1 MVQTQ
6 VASPQTSASH
16 AQAERRLRVLV
27 LGQELRVEQLE
38 LILADERDLRIS
50 SLVDLTSVDSTF
62 ALVQRQHKTQRI
74 DVVLID
80 WDGDSADNMQLLKT
94 LSSAGLRCL
103 VLTWQVM
110 PSDISAYRQAGAWGC
125 VSTRASSRHLLIAL
139 RHVAQS
145 KMSFPPAV
153 VLAADQRAP
162 RQLMFYP
169 EVLQDVAQTL
179 GYQLSSTELR
189 IFERLPE
196 ADAVEIARSLDL
208 EPGTIRTELSTN
220 IFRILREYT
229 GKKIKNQKQAFQ
241 EALSLRIFSYQ

>member
-1 MVQTQ
+1 MVEMR
-6 VASPQTSASH
+6 VVSPQTPASRV
-16 AQAERRLRVLV
+16 QAERRLRVLI

-38 LILADERDLRIS
+38 LILADERDLRFS
-50 SLVDLTSVDSTF
+50 SLVDLTTVDSTF
-62 ALVQRQHKTQRI
+62 ALVQRQHRSQRI

-80 WDGDSADNMQLLKT
+80 WDGDSADNMRLLKT
-94 LSSAGLRCL
+94 LSCAGLRCL

-139 RHVAQS
+139 RHVAQG

-169 EVLQDVAQTL
+169 EVLQEVANRV
-179 GYQLSSTELR
+179 GHPLSPTELR
-189 IFERLPE
+189 IFEHLPE
-196 ADAVEIARSLDL
+196 ADAVEIARRLEL

-229 GKKIKNQKQAFQ
+229 GKRIKNQKQAFQ

>member
-1 MVQTQ
+1 MVQTSVPPPTSSQ
-6 VASPQTSASH
+6 ASV
-16 AQAERRLRVLV
+16 ERRLRVLI

-38 LILADERDLRIS
+38 LILADERDMKLS

-62 ALVQRQHKTQRI
+62 ALVQRQNKTQRV

-80 WDGDSADNMQLLKT
+80 WDGDSADNMQLLKS

-103 VLTWQVM
+103 ALTWQVM
-110 PSDISAYRQAGAWGC
+110 PSDIAAYRQAGAWGC

-139 RHVAQS
+139 RHVAQG
-145 KMSFPPAV
+145 KLSFPPAV
-153 VLAADQRAP
+153 VLATDQRAP

-169 EVLQDVAQTL
+169 EVLQDVAHMV
-179 GYQLSSTELR
+179 GHQLSPTEFR
-189 IFERLPE
+189 IFERLNE

-241 EALSLRIFSYQ
+241 EALSLRIFAYQ

>member
-1 MVQTQ
+1 MV
-6 VASPQTSASH
+6 QTSASPPTSS
-16 AQAERRLRVLV
+16 QMPVERRLRVLI

-38 LILADERDLRIS
+38 LILADERDLKLS

-62 ALVQRQHKTQRI
+62 ALIQRQNKMQRV

-80 WDGDSADNMQLLKT
+80 WDGDSADNMQLMKT

-103 VLTWQVM
+103 ALTWQVM
-110 PSDISAYRQAGAWGC
+110 PSDIAAYRQAGAWGC

-139 RHVAQS
+139 RHVAQG

-153 VLAADQRAP
+153 VLAIDQRAP

-169 EVLQDVAQTL
+169 EVLHDVARTV
-179 GYQLSSTELR
+179 GHQLSPTELR
-189 IFERLPE
+189 IFARLNE

-241 EALSLRIFSYQ
+241 EALSLRIFAYQ